1 MDDGLKQ
8 RLIGA
13 LVIVAAAIIFIPMLF
28 DDAGTSPEAIRVAIP
43 QKPDVPKLEFSKPRP
58 PSESTPRASSAVSK
72 AEIAE
77 APVASGS
84 SEAGQPEKPI
94 VTASGVSGW
103 AVQLASFEE
112 LANAEALRDKLRA
125 AKYKAYI
132 KYRPDKSPPL
142 IQVFVGP
149 ELKRTA
155 IDNLQRRLQSEYEL
169 QGIVVRYVP

>member
-13 LVIVAAAIIFIPMLF
+13 LVIVTAAIIFIPMLF
-28 DDAGTSPEAIRVAIP
+28 DDTGSSPEDIRVAIP
-43 QKPDVPKLEFSKPRP
+43 QKPDVPKLEFSKPRA
-58 PSESTPRASSAVSK
+58 PSESTPKTSNTVSK
-72 AEIAE
+72 AEISE
-77 APVASGS
+77 APVASDS
-84 SEAGQPEKPI
+84 SEPKQPEKPV
-94 VTASGVSGW
+94 VTASGVLAW

-112 LANAEALRDKLRA
+112 LTNAETLRDKLRG

-132 KYRPDKSPPL
+132 KYRPDKSPAL

-155 IDNLQRRLQSEYEL
+155 IDKLQRRLQSEYEL

>member
-1 MDDGLKQ
+1 MDDGLRQ

-13 LVIVAAAIIFIPMLF
+13 VVLVVAAIIFIPMLF
-28 DDAGTSPEAIRVAIP
+28 DNTGSTPEDIRVTIP

-58 PSESTPRASSAVSK
+58 PSGSPFEVNK
-72 AEIAE
+72 ARVEQDAE
-77 APVASGS
+77 APVPADGP
-84 SEAGQPEKPI
+84 AEKSAQ
-94 VTASGVSGW
+94 VASGVAGW

-112 LANAEALRDKLRA
+112 LANAETLRDKLRA
-125 AKYKAYI
+125 ANYKAYI

-149 ELKRTA
+149 ELKHAA
-155 IDNLQRRLQSEYEL
+155 IDKLQSRLQSEYQL